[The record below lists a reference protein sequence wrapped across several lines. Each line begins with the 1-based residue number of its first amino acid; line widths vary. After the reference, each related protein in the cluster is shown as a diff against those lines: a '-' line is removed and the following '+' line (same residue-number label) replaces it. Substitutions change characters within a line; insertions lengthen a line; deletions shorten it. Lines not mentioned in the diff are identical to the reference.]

1 MLRRYHCALLRHSIS
16 SHTRCSYLS
25 MCISLRGVIGFRPGS
40 AASISAGAAAHS
52 GTQAKVSAVGSYLL
66 FRGRTRAHTAA
77 PHTHCTF
84 SRAVS
89 TSSEGCA
96 VHSLS
101 SSSSSA
107 TLKWSCQGGADV
119 SAAPFPFPM
128 GAVGGTSLA
137 CACQKPSTM
146 RYWPSAPLTICP
158 GASLTT
164 KRNGWCANVR
174 SWVDQPRGP
183 PQSE

>member
-1 MLRRYHCALLRHSIS
+1 MLRRYHCALLRHTAYHRTHAVHICPCAY
-16 SHTRCSYLS
+16 HCAAL
-25 MCISLRGVIGFRPGS
+25 LVS
-40 AASISAGAAAHS
+40 AQGAPLFSAGAAAHS

-107 TLKWSCQGGADV
+107 TLKWSCQGGAEV
-119 SAAPFPFPM
+119 SAAPFRFPM

-146 RYWPSAPLTICP
+146 GYWPSAPLTIGP

-174 SWVDQPRGP
+174 SRVDQPRGP